1 MKKHDYLLYAALALL
16 SHVAQCAAFILLLV
30 AIGPTAEF
38 PFIAACGLALG
49 AVFIAA
55 LSFGFGRGL
64 RPKNPLAKNTCW
76 NAAMVLYILNL
87 ALFLLAPEP
96 MAGENIVAMLW
107 NFPIAPA
114 LTGAEGVLGGQGSA
128 YLFLGALLCAVE
140 PLCFTLGMTCGAKP
154 AATPDND
161 KETNP
166 HA

>member
-1 MKKHDYLLYAALALL
+1 MKTHDYLLYAAFALL
-16 SHVAQCAAFILLLV
+16 SHTAQCAALILLLAAV
-30 AIGPTAEF
+30 GPTAEF
-38 PFIAACGLALG
+38 PFSAACGLALG

-96 MAGENIVAMLW
+96 MAGENIAAMLW

-114 LTGAEGVLGGQGSA
+114 LTGAERIIGGQGTA
-128 YLFLGALLCAVE
+128 YLFSGALLCAVE
-140 PLCFTLGMTCGAKP
+140 PLCFTLGLTCGAKP

-161 KETNP
+161 KETTPN
-166 HA
+166 A